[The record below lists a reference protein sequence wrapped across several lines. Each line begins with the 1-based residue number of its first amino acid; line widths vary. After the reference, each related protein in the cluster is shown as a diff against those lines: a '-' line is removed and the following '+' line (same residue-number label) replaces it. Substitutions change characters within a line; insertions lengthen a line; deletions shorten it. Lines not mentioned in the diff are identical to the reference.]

1 MEVQKVL
8 SNEESTPITFE
19 FYSHGACGTDNAT
32 TSYSRHAC
40 LVHQVLIQRHAL
52 FPVAESFKETTVT
65 MYTLLPRHTVSSYDY
80 RGIWIRSGSRAWIR
94 MKAGEEVKRGGI
106 RNSRG
111 QFFGPMT
118 RAEGCIEGSTIF
130 IFAISRT
137 MVNRPSLHP
146 AKKRKESRA
155 GYRLSVTILDFA
167 RVVFRKGGEESSL
180 AAVETNFPSLR
191 GTNKEI
197 QLQNRPFRRRFCRTV
212 CVWTLSYR
220 VYIYIWKIKRHELSI
235 GINTSMGG
243 WFSSILFEFRISFF
257 FEHAFSQLR
266 RG

>member
-1 MEVQKVL
+1 
-8 SNEESTPITFE
+8 
-19 FYSHGACGTDNAT
+19 
-32 TSYSRHAC
+32 
-40 LVHQVLIQRHAL
+40 
-52 FPVAESFKETTVT
+52 
-65 MYTLLPRHTVSSYDY
+65 
-80 RGIWIRSGSRAWIR
+80 
-94 MKAGEEVKRGGI
+94 MKAGEEVKREGI

-191 GTNKEI
+191 ERTKKFNYRI
-197 QLQNRPFRRRFCRTV
+197 VRFAGVSVEQFAFER
-212 CVWTLSYR
+212 YR
-220 VYIYIWKIKRHELSI
+220 LVYVYIWKIKRHELSI

-243 WFSSILFEFRISFF
+243 
-257 FEHAFSQLR
+257 
-266 RG
+266 